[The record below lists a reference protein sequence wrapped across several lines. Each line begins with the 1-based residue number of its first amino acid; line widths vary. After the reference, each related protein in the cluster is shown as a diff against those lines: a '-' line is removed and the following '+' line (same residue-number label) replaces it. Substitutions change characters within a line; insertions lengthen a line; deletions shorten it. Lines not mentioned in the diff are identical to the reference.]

1 MDIVETL
8 FASCVSRLFQDF
20 KAWMEGLM
28 QMSQENQQTESQ
40 FTTAT
45 RQSEIVIADVCR
57 LNGESI
63 AWCLNAYGSFRSV
76 TSVSSAEGLA
86 AAIKEQR
93 PGVALIG
100 EGIVADGLREISGQL
115 AIRLGETRLAVFAD
129 RLTDRQLDLVIH
141 NRVTGLLSRQ
151 DSMRVINDQLV
162 RLTGGAKVVSP
173 GLSDRVQLT
182 DDGEFECLASSHLQK
197 LTDRQWD
204 VLLRIA
210 EGRRVAEVAHDL
222 HISEKAVESH
232 KYRIM
237 KTIGASDRVDLCRW
251 AIREGFIQA

>member
-1 MDIVETL
+1 
-8 FASCVSRLFQDF
+8 
-20 KAWMEGLM
+20 M
-28 QMSQENQQTESQ
+28 QTTQENQRADTQLNTE
-40 FTTAT
+40 T
-45 RQSEIVIADVCR
+45 RQSEVVIADVSR

-76 TSVSSAEGLA
+76 TSVNSAESLA
-86 AAIKEQR
+86 NAIKEQR
-93 PGVALIG
+93 PGLVLIG
-100 EGIVADGLREISGQL
+100 EGIVADGLREISGLL

-129 RLTDRQLDLVIH
+129 RLTDRQLDLVVH

-162 RLTGGAKVVSP
+162 RLVGGAKVVSSA
-173 GLSDRVQLT
+173 LDDRVTLT
-182 DDGEFECLASSHLQK
+182 ASGEFECLASSHLQK

-210 EGRRVAEVAHDL
+210 EGRRVSEVAHDL

-237 KTIGASDRVDLCRW
+237 KTIGASDRVGLCRW